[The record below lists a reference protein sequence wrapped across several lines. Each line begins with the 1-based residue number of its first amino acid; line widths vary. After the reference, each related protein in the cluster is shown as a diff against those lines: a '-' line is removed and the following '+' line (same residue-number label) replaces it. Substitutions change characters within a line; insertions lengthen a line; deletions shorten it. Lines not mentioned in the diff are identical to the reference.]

1 MAAQSKG
8 LEKVNSKLPPHSI
21 EAEEAVLGAILINP
35 SETMN
40 RVVEIIKP
48 ASFYSPRNKLIFEG
62 MMFMFNRNLPIDSLS
77 VAEYFNSK
85 NSLDSIGGREYLND
99 LVIDTI
105 LTSNIEYYAN
115 IIKENALKRE
125 LINAGSLIIEES
137 FKNSE
142 SAVSLEYAEKIIFEI
157 SKEKASGRLE
167 TLSEILPETVDQL
180 EYKYNNKGTYTG
192 VPSGY
197 YDLDALTAGFQ
208 KSDLIILAA
217 RPSMGKTAFALNIGQ
232 NAAIRQKIPVAV
244 FSLEMSKV
252 QLVQRV
258 LCSEAEIDA
267 QRVRTGEISPTDW
280 QKIAEK
286 MDELHLSPLYID
298 DTAGLSVT
306 DIRAKCR
313 RLKLQRPDLGLV
325 IIDYLQL
332 LDDRS
337 STDRIQQISAISRNL
352 KSLARELDVPIIA
365 LSQLSRKVEE
375 RTDKRPMLSDLRESG
390 AIEQDADIVMFIY
403 REEYYEK
410 DNPNVKN
417 KAKIIIAKQRNGPTG
432 EVELLFHGA
441 TTKFKNPLKRE
452 NNYN

>member
-1 MAAQSKG
+1 MASQTKG
-8 LEKVNSKLPPHSI
+8 MEKYSAKLPPHSI

-35 SETMN
+35 SEAMN
-40 RVVEIIKP
+40 RVVEILKP
-48 ASFYSPRNKLIFEG
+48 SSFYSPRNKLIYEA
-62 MMFMFNRNLPIDSLS
+62 MLFMFNQNKPIDSLS
-77 VAEYFNSK
+77 IAEYFNSK
-85 NSLDSIGGREYLND
+85 NQLDSVGGREYLND

-115 IIKENALKRE
+115 IIKENSLKRE

-137 FKNSE
+137 FKNPE
-142 SAVSLEYAEKIIFEI
+142 SATSLEYAEKMIFEI
-157 SKEKASGRLE
+157 SQSKATGQLE
-167 TLSEILPETVDQL
+167 TLSSILPETVEQL
-180 EYKYNNKGTYTG
+180 EYRFNNKGTYTG
-192 VPSGY
+192 VPSDF
-197 YDLDALTAGFQ
+197 YDLDILTAGFQ

-232 NAAIRQKIPVAV
+232 NIAIRHKIPVAI

-252 QLVQRV
+252 QLVQRI

-267 QRVRTGEISPTDW
+267 QKVRTGEIAPNDW
-280 QKIAEK
+280 QKIAEC
-286 MDELHLSPLYID
+286 MDKLHVSPLYID
-298 DTAGLSVT
+298 DTAGVSVS

-313 RLKLQRPDLGLV
+313 RLKMQRPDLGMV

-332 LDDRS
+332 IDDRS
-337 STDRIQQISAISRNL
+337 SSDRIQQISAISRGL
-352 KSLARELDVPIIA
+352 KSLARELNVPIIA

-432 EVELLFHGA
+432 ELELLFQGT
-441 TTKFKNPLKRE
+441 TTKFKNPIKQNME
-452 NNYN
+452 